1 MDAMEDISDSE
12 SGIWENSSL
21 NALLFATI
29 PGVANRRNPKM
40 PAATRLYPAVIPS
53 GIYFDHSSTK
63 PRITST
69 MTRITAI

>member
-40 PAATRLYPAVIPS
+40 PAATRLYPGSNSKQEYIL
-53 GIYFDHSSTK
+53 STQVQNQG
-63 PRITST
+63 SQVQ
-69 MTRITAI
+69 